1 MRIALVPTAVIA
13 VLLGWAASGSAQG
26 DGFRTEVFVGA
37 GGFVV
42 DETLFSLD
50 LGATAWLTERWG
62 LGAWSSFPT
71 VAGQE
76 GTTEVI
82 FNPAIRYQRQ
92 LRRGRSLHLAAGPGY
107 VDNNPGTV
115 AAAEWVF
122 IPYADILLRHPG
134 GGESEV
140 RSSSWGAVHRLRAAS
155 RGRVRLHVRLT
166 SPPFAP
172 RSSPRSE

>member
-13 VLLGWAASGSAQG
+13 VLLGWATSGSAQG

-42 DETLFSLD
+42 DEKLFSLD

-76 GTTEVI
+76 GTTQVM

-107 VDNNPGTV
+107 VDSNAGTV
-115 AAAEWVF
+115 AAAEWVV
-122 IPYADILLRHPG
+122 IPYADILYGIQAAGNRKFGLR
-134 GGESEV
+134 V
-140 RSSSWGAVHRLRAAS
+140 GARFI
-155 RGRVRLHVRLT
+155 GYGLHLVAVFGFT
-166 SPPFAP
+166 SD
-172 RSSPRSE
+172 

>member
-1 MRIALVPTAVIA
+1 MRIALVPMAVIA
-13 VLLGWAASGSAQG
+13 VLLGWAASVSAQG

-42 DETLFSLD
+42 DEKLFSLD

-76 GTTEVI
+76 GTTEVM

-92 LRRGRSLHLAAGPGY
+92 LRRGRLPPPRRGAGIRRQQRRHRRGCGVGVHP
-107 VDNNPGTV
+107 VRRHPV
-115 AAAEWVF
+115 
-122 IPYADILLRHPG
+122 RHPG
-134 GGESEV
+134 GGNRKFGLRV
-140 RSSSWGAVHRLRAAS
+140 GARFI
-155 RGRVRLHVRLT
+155 GYGLHLVAVFGFT
-166 SPPFAP
+166 SD
-172 RSSPRSE
+172 

>member
-122 IPYADILLRHPG
+122 IPYA
-134 GGESEV
+134 
-140 RSSSWGAVHRLRAAS
+140 
-155 RGRVRLHVRLT
+155 GR
-166 SPPFAP
+166 
-172 RSSPRSE
+172 